1 LRRLIFAAALAGL
14 LAACAPTSTPTTP
27 LAPPSA
33 GSPAPVLRLSPAAL
47 GRDLTL
53 QQRIS
58 VRYRTPAGEETRE
71 IQSLLQ
77 ADATHTRLAAI
88 AGAQVLARL
97 DWDGQTLNV
106 SRAPWA
112 PAELMPERILSDL
125 QLALW
130 PTSAIEQALP
140 PDWTLEATPQAR
152 RLRYRDTTVVEVLFP
167 ADGAIDLVQ
176 YRDGYALTI
185 RPLPETTTR

>member
-1 LRRLIFAAALAGL
+1 LRSLIFAAALAGL
-14 LAACAPTSTPTTP
+14 LAACAPTSTPSTP

-33 GSPAPVLRLSPAAL
+33 GVPAPVLRLSPGAL
-47 GRDLTL
+47 GRDLAL
-53 QQRIS
+53 QQRVA
-58 VRYRTPAGEETRE
+58 VRYQTPAGEETRE
-71 IQSLLQ
+71 IQTLLQ
-77 ADATHTRLAAI
+77 ADAAHTRLAAI
-88 AGAQVLARL
+88 AGAQVLAKL

-106 SRAPWA
+106 TRAPWA

-130 PTSAIEQALP
+130 PAPAIEQALP
-140 PDWTLEATPQAR
+140 PGWTLEVAQQAR
-152 RLRYRDTTVVEVLFP
+152 RLRYQETTVVEVLFP

-185 RPLPETTTR
+185 RPLPETTR

>member
-1 LRRLIFAAALAGL
+1 MRNLIFAAALAGL
-14 LAACAPTSTPTTP
+14 LAACAPTSSPSTP

-33 GSPAPVLRLSPAAL
+33 SLPAPVLRLSPAAL

-53 QQRIS
+53 QQRVA

-71 IQSLLQ
+71 IQTLLQ

-106 SRAPWA
+106 TRAPWA

-130 PTSAIEQALP
+130 PTSAIKQALP
-140 PDWTLEATPQAR
+140 PGWTLEVAQQAR
-152 RLRYRDTTVVEVLFP
+152 SLRYKETMVVEVLFP

-185 RPLPETTTR
+185 RPMPETTR